1 MTTST
6 ATPADATD
14 VVAPSTTEPRAETD
28 ATPAAVAVAAPAA
41 APRSR
46 LWTFKLV
53 LLLGSMS
60 AIGAFTTD
68 TYLPSLPEVAG
79 DLATSH
85 ANAQLTITATL
96 IGGAIGQF
104 VIGPLSDRF
113 GRRAPAMIGIV
124 VHIVASL
131 LCIAVMDIA
140 PLVVL
145 RIVQGIG
152 NAAAAV
158 TAMAVIRDR
167 LTGAAASV
175 VLSRL
180 MLVIGVA
187 PLLAP
192 TVGGAIASVWG
203 WRAVFAFLALFGIVL
218 LGVVWKFLPETLPPR
233 QRLTS
238 ARAVTRSYRVLLRD
252 RVFIAYALL
261 PGLTMAALF
270 SYVAASPFVIREGY
284 GLTESEFALLFAVVG
299 LGLVLGA
306 QANAALVRR
315 FAPIRLL
322 RLATP
327 MMLVLAVVLFVV
339 TMTGA
344 GGLVGLLVPL
354 WLLFALASLIPPNA
368 STLALQRHG
377 ERAGSAA
384 ALIGV
389 SQSGVAALVAPL
401 VGVLGGNSLAM
412 GTVILGATV
421 VTLLVL
427 ALGTGAYRR
436 GGWAAQVA

>member
-1 MTTST
+1 
-6 ATPADATD
+6 
-14 VVAPSTTEPRAETD
+14 
-28 ATPAAVAVAAPAA
+28 
-41 APRSR
+41 SR

-203 WRAVFAFLALFGIVL
+203 WRAVFAFLAPIGIVL
-218 LGVVWKFLPETLPPR
+218 LGVVWAFLLATPPARPRRPRGRGGTRACQGLARGLRLP
-233 QRLTS
+233 
-238 ARAVTRSYRVLLRD
+238 RAVRHRAAGPGVEVPARDAAAAAAPHQRPRRHQVLPGAAARPRLHRLRAAARPHDGRAVLLR
-252 RVFIAYALL
+252 R
-261 PGLTMAALF
+261 
-270 SYVAASPFVIREGY
+270 
-284 GLTESEFALLFAVVG
+284 
-299 LGLVLGA
+299 
-306 QANAALVRR
+306 
-315 FAPIRLL
+315 
-322 RLATP
+322 RLAVRHP
-327 MMLVLAVVLFVV
+327 R
-339 TMTGA
+339 
-344 GGLVGLLVPL
+344 GL
-354 WLLFALASLIPPNA
+354 
-368 STLALQRHG
+368 R
-377 ERAGSAA
+377 
-384 ALIGV
+384 
-389 SQSGVAALVAPL
+389 
-401 VGVLGGNSLAM
+401 
-412 GTVILGATV
+412 
-421 VTLLVL
+421 
-427 ALGTGAYRR
+427 
-436 GGWAAQVA
+436 

>member
-1 MTTST
+1 MTTIT
-6 ATPADATD
+6 ATSTTDTVVDA
-14 VVAPSTTEPRAETD
+14 ALTTEPT
-28 ATPAAVAVAAPAA
+28 V

-46 LWTFKLV
+46 MWTLKLV
-53 LLLGSMS
+53 LLLGSMC

-68 TYLPSLPEVAG
+68 TYLPSLPEVAT
-79 DLATSH
+79 DLGTSH
-85 ANAQLTITATL
+85 ANVQLTITATL

-113 GRRAPAMIGIV
+113 GRRAPVMIGLL

-131 LCIAVMDIA
+131 ACIAVMDVA

-167 LTGAAASV
+167 LTGAAASA

-187 PLLAP
+187 PLVAP

-203 WRAVFAFLALFGIVL
+203 WRAVFAFLAIFGVVL
-218 LGVVWKFLPETLPPR
+218 LGIVWKFLPETLPQQ

-238 ARAVTRSYRVLLRD
+238 TRAVATSYRVLVRD
-252 RVFIAYALL
+252 RTFLAYALL

-270 SYVAASPFVIREGY
+270 SYVAASPFIIREGY
-284 GLTESEFALLFAVVG
+284 GLTESEFAMLFAVVG

-322 RLATP
+322 RLAAP
-327 MMLVLAVVLFVV
+327 LVALLAVALLVVVL
-339 TMTGA
+339 TGL
-344 GGLVGLLVPL
+344 GGLVGLLIPL
-354 WLLFALASLIPPNA
+354 WLMFAVASLIPPNA

-401 VGVLGGNSLAM
+401 VGVLGGDAVAM
-412 GTVILGATV
+412 GVVILGAALV
-421 VTLLVL
+421 AFAVL
-427 ALGTGAYRR
+427 AFGTGAYRR
-436 GGWAAQVA
+436 GGWAAQVV